1 METALVVV
9 VKGLT
14 NNRKSSGKAET
25 KRIRVVHVCS
35 IGTVPKWFLLEHFRN
50 MRREGFEVI
59 LVCTNDEN
67 AEYSVRATGV
77 HFIPITISQ
86 PITPF
91 ADLVSL
97 IRLWSKLCRLRPAIV
112 HCHMS
117 KPGLI
122 GSLAGW
128 LARVPIRIYH
138 NHGMALLSAT
148 GWKYW
153 ILRLTESVACRCAT
167 EVIFVSPSNR
177 KDAIDIG
184 ICPRN
189 KAVVLGPGTISGVD
203 TNKYNPEAATAR
215 GAKLRHKAGI
225 PEESWLVGFVG
236 RIIPHK
242 GVETVLEAWRLLP
255 RDIKSRAYLCFFG
268 AFESHHPQMKA
279 SVEQAVSEPE
289 LHVKYMGFS
298 DDMPAWYTAM
308 TLLVQAS
315 WHEGWGYNVLE
326 AACSGVPA
334 VGTRIS
340 ATIDAI
346 LDGKTGLLVPAK
358 DPESMARAIVRLLV
372 DDDLRQRLGEAARQR
387 AINDFPAERICP
399 LLTQEYQKLLQ
410 EYKQ

>member
-1 METALVVV
+1 MSQIYLKESCHG
-9 VKGLT
+9 K
-14 NNRKSSGKAET
+14 NNHNRQCGPEV

-50 MRREGFEVI
+50 MRHEGFEVI

-77 HFIPITISQ
+77 RFIPITISQ

-91 ADLVSL
+91 TDLVSL
-97 IRLWSKLCRLRPAIV
+97 LRLWIKLCQLRPVIV
-112 HCHMS
+112 HSHMS

-138 NHGMALLSAT
+138 NHGMALLSAR

-153 ILRLTESVACRCAT
+153 ILRLTESIACRCAT
-167 EVIFVSPSNR
+167 EVIFVAPSNM

-189 KAVVLGPGTISGVD
+189 KAIVLGPGTISGVD
-203 TNKYNPEAATAR
+203 TNKYNPEVATPR
-215 GAKLRHKAGI
+215 GAKLREEAGI
-225 PEESWLVGFVG
+225 PEDSWLVGFVG

-242 GVETVLEAWRLLP
+242 GVETILEAWRLLP
-255 RDIKSRAYLCFFG
+255 PDIRAQAYLCFFG
-268 AFESHHPQMKA
+268 AFEPHHQRMRTL
-279 SVEQAVSEPE
+279 VEQAVSDPE
-289 LHVKYMGFS
+289 LHVKYMGFT
-298 DDMPAWYTAM
+298 DDMPAWYSTMA
-308 TLLVQAS
+308 LLVQPS

-326 AACSGVPA
+326 AACNGVPA

-346 LDGKTGLLVPAK
+346 VDGKTGLLVPVK
-358 DPESMARAIVRLLV
+358 DPESMARAIVRLLM
-372 DDDLRQRLGEAARQR
+372 DDDLRQRLGQAARQR

-399 LLTQEYQKLLQ
+399 LLIQEYQRLLQ
-410 EYKQ
+410 EYN